1 MSGKEPLTFGN
12 TGGCNKNR
20 LLIGGVIGFVVF
32 AIVIGLAVGIPL
44 SKRST
49 DEENLAR
56 AKRILNEVPLI
67 DGHNDLAWQ
76 YRKQAQNQV
85 YKVNLADSLIGVWNI
100 THTDIPRIQQ
110 GHLKAQFW
118 ALYVPCDSQYIDAV
132 RQSLDQMDTIK
143 KFVAR
148 YPDVFRFVTTADG
161 IINAV
166 KAKRFASLVGLE
178 GGHSID
184 SSLGNLRMFYD
195 LGVRY
200 MTITH
205 SCNTPWADNWKMDNA
220 DNTITPLNGLT
231 DFGKL
236 VIKEMNRLGM
246 LVDLSHVSEKTMLDS
261 LEVATA
267 PVIFSHS
274 SAWAI
279 CNHNRNVRDNVL
291 LKTKENGGVVMVNFY
306 SDYVNCAP
314 NELPQANLAQVADH
328 IDYIKNLTGV
338 DHVGIGADYDGV
350 ERVPVGLEDVSKY
363 PALFA
368 ELAKRGWTDAELKK
382 LAGENLLRV
391 FKKAEEVRDQMMKD
405 GIPPYEDHIAV
416 GQLKNTTCRSGPF

>member
-1 MSGKEPLTFGN
+1 MSGKEPPTFGSE
-12 TGGCNKNR
+12 GCNKNR

-67 DGHNDLAWQ
+67 DGHNDLPWQ
-76 YRKQAQNQV
+76 YRVEAQNQV
-85 YKVNLADSLIGVWNI
+85 HQVNLAESLIGVWNT

-118 ALYVPCDSQYIDAV
+118 SLFVKCDSQYKDAV

-143 KFVAR
+143 KIIAR

-161 IINAV
+161 IMDQFKDGKI
-166 KAKRFASLVGLE
+166 ASLVGIE

-200 MTITH
+200 MTLTH
-205 SCNTPWADNWKMDNA
+205 NCNTPWADNYKVDNA

-236 VIKEMNRLGM
+236 VVKEMNRLGM
-246 LVDLSHVSEKTMLDS
+246 LVDLSHVAKKTMLDAI
-261 LEVATA
+261 EVSTA

-274 SAWAI
+274 SVWAI

-291 LKTKENGGVVMVNFY
+291 LKTAENGGVVMVNF
-306 SDYVNCAP
+306 SPVYVNCAP
-314 NELPQANLAQVADH
+314 NKLPQATLARVADH

-338 DHVGIGADYDGV
+338 DHVGIGADYG
-350 ERVPVGLEDVSKY
+350 PKSTSVGLEDVSKY

-368 ELAKRGWTDAELKK
+368 ELARRGWTDAELKK

-405 GIPPYEDHIAV
+405 GVPPYEDHIAD
-416 GQLKNTTCRSGPF
+416 GQIKSTACRSGPF